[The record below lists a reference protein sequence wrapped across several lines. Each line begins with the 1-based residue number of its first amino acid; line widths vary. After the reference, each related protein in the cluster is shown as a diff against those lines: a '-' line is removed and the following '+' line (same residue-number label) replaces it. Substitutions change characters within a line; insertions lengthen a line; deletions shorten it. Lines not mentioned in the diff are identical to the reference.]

1 MNRRSI
7 APLIRA
13 RQELWKRV
21 ERWAPASHWR
31 DVRDTLAVLDRHAAG
46 PSADPSASSLAS
58 IGRAF
63 RASARTRHPVAHLA
77 TRDTHSLPDAPAV
90 VAEAEDFLAGDW
102 DALGSPVRVTAD
114 SVAWRMHPVS
124 RIPTPE
130 IHFSRVSYASDV
142 LGGDVKYLW
151 EVNRHAELVRLAQ
164 GYWITRRQEF
174 AHAAV
179 ALIDSWIAQNP
190 PGIGINWISTV
201 DVAFRTIAWC
211 WVWTLTA
218 DCDAWTDERVCRLLW
233 AVAQCGQFIARYDS
247 VHHSPNTHLTGEALG
262 LVYIGSVFPELRHA
276 RRWRTFGVEILTE
289 ELSHQILEDGMHYER
304 CTGYHRYHLEFYLH
318 ALAIARAHNESW
330 GDVFREPLSR
340 GVDVS
345 LQLRRPDG
353 TWPVLG
359 DEDGGATVRLGT
371 RDVTDQNE
379 LLVVAAGLL
388 DRPEWR
394 AAAVGEARSL
404 SWWMLD
410 DEAWRRVSGAPRV
423 ELRVARSASLRASGY
438 YVARDDWSGDGWY
451 CAVDAGP
458 HGGDATGHAHTD
470 LGHVE
475 IAHGA
480 RWITVD
486 PGCPVYTG
494 APDRRNWFR
503 GQRAHAT
510 IMIDGAELAEPS
522 TAFGWRTVAPTPVAE
537 AADCDWYWYC
547 RLRYS
552 YPTAGGPVEHER
564 QVVLVRSWG
573 VLVCDQLAGIGQH
586 AVTVRWPF
594 GVGHE
599 AAALESNGRA
609 ARLPDCRIVWQSSG
623 GEPLIAAV
631 DPTRRSPWFGIEED
645 ASVLV
650 MSSSA
655 SHLPQTIVTAFTT
668 LENAEP
674 LIETREDGARVTIV
688 RPGMSAVTFAMR
700 GGAAPSPETAQS

>member
-1 MNRRSI
+1 VNRRAI

-21 ERWAPASHWR
+21 ERWSPVSRWR
-31 DVRDTLAVLDRHAAG
+31 GVRDTVAVLGTARE
-46 PSADPSASSLAS
+46 SSLAS
-58 IGRAF
+58 MVRRL
-63 RASARTRHPVAHLA
+63 RASAPTRYPVAHLA
-77 TRDTHSLPDAPAV
+77 ARDARSLTDAPDV
-90 VAEAEDFLAGDW
+90 VAEAERFLTGEW
-102 DALGSPVRVTAD
+102 NALGAAVRVTAD
-114 SVAWRMHPVS
+114 SVAWRTHPVS
-124 RIPTPE
+124 RVPTPE
-130 IHFSRVSYASDV
+130 LHFSRVSYAADV

-164 GYWITRRQEF
+164 GYWLTRRSEF

-179 ALIDSWIAQNP
+179 ALIDSWIEQNP

-218 DCDAWTDERVCRLLW
+218 DCDAWTDERVGRLLW

-262 LVYIGSVFPELRHA
+262 LVYIASVFPELRHA
-276 RRWRTFGVEILTE
+276 LRWRTLGIGILTD
-289 ELSHQILEDGMHYER
+289 ELSHQVLQDGMHYER

-330 GDVFREPLSR
+330 GEVFREPLSR

-353 TWPVLG
+353 TWPVFG

-371 RDVTDQNE
+371 RNVTDQNE

-394 AAAVGEARSL
+394 AAAAGDARSL
-404 SWWMLD
+404 GWWMLD
-410 DEAWRRVSGAPRV
+410 DEAWRRVSSASPTEVRAP
-423 ELRVARSASLRASGY
+423 RSASLRASGY
-438 YVARDDWSGDGWY
+438 YVARDDWSSDGWY

-480 RWITVD
+480 KWTTVD

-510 IMIDGAELAEPS
+510 IMIDAAELAEPS
-522 TAFGWRTVAPTPVAE
+522 TAFGWRTVAPTPSAE
-537 AADCDWYWYC
+537 AADHEWYWYC

-552 YPTAGGPVEHER
+552 YPTPGGPVQHER
-564 QVVLVRSWG
+564 QVVLIRSWG
-573 VLVCDQLAGIGQH
+573 VLVCDLLAGAGQH
-586 AVTVRWPF
+586 SVTARWPL
-594 GVGHE
+594 GVRHGD
-599 AAALESNGRA
+599 AAVESNGQSA
-609 ARLPDCRIVWQSSG
+609 TVPNCRIVWRWSGREPVIAAIEPTWRSPRFGVEEEASALVVSSSG
-623 GEPLIAAV
+623 FA
-631 DPTRRSPWFGIEED
+631 
-645 ASVLV
+645 
-650 MSSSA
+650 
-655 SHLPQTIVTAFTT
+655 LPQTIVTAFTT
-668 LENAEP
+668 MENAEP
-674 LIETREDGARVTIV
+674 SIEMNQEGALVTIG
-688 RPGMSAVTFAMR
+688 RPSAGAVTFAMR
-700 GGAAPSPETAQS
+700 VGAAPSPGRARR